1 MLFAHFLKELLNM
14 KRALAICLL
23 AAAPIV
29 WAVDKATAPPLT
41 PAGTFITGEVLETK
55 DVESYTY
62 LRLKTAQG
70 ETWAA
75 VATAKVKTG
84 EKVTIENAMVMNNFE
99 SRALKKTFD
108 KVVFGTLGTGKGGAP
123 QVAQAGAGMAAG
135 PHGTLANTM
144 EASDVKVP
152 KATGSNAYTVSEIM
166 SKPAALKDKPVA
178 VRGKV
183 VKYNAGIMGKNWI
196 HLRDGSGMAADQT
209 NDLLVTTTEEAKLG
223 DIVTATGVVRT
234 DKDFGMGYSYKAL
247 VEEAKLQK

>member
-1 MLFAHFLKELLNM
+1 M

-23 AAAPIV
+23 AAAPFV
-29 WAVDKATAPPLT
+29 WAADKAAAPPLT

-75 VATAKVKTG
+75 VPTAKVKTG

-99 SRALKKTFD
+99 SKALKKTFD

-123 QVAQAGAGMAAG
+123 QAQAGAGMAAS
-135 PHGTLANTM
+135 PHGM
-144 EASDVKVP
+144 PSKGVEAPDAKVP
-152 KATGSNAYTVSEIM
+152 KATGANAYTVAEIM

-196 HLRDGSGMAADQT
+196 HLRDGSGSAADQT
-209 NDLLVTTTEEAKLG
+209 NDVLVTTTEEAKLG
-223 DIVTATGVVRT
+223 DIVTVKGVVRT